1 MPHSLKLIDSLFR
14 TDRKLKY
21 DPPYQRAYV
30 WNEVKATNFIETILW
45 HGDAPPVII
54 YKQMDDTLEVIDGR
68 QRCETIDLFLNN
80 KFSLKPQG
88 LDKLWYL
95 AGKTFSQLE
104 AELQSRLLY
113 TKLRCI
119 IIEPNDENG
128 LSSKEEECLKR
139 EIFKRYN
146 MGMSAL
152 KKEEIYKAQYLH
164 DEITT

>member
-1 MPHSLKLIDSLFR
+1 
-14 TDRKLKY
+14 
-21 DPPYQRAYV
+21 V
-30 WNEVKATNFIETILW
+30 WSEVKASNFIEKILW
-45 HGDAPPVII
+45 HSNAPPVIM
-54 YKQMDDTLEVIDGR
+54 YKQIDGTLEVIDGR
-68 QRCETIDLFLNN
+68 QRCEIIDLFLKD

-95 AGKTFSQLE
+95 AGKTFSELE
-104 AELQSRLLY
+104 DELQQRLLY

-128 LSSKEEECLKR
+128 LLPKEEECLKR

-152 KKEEIYKAQYLH
+152 KKEEVCKYGNLYNLFCMWGEYKPGKF
-164 DEITT
+164 